1 MAVNA
6 APSLVTL
13 PVEIVYRILD
23 NLSEEDILLSTRDV
37 CRRLNAITDSYRRYQ
52 VNFHRYLQI
61 RFSSVPRYHSFQI
74 QIYFVRLP
82 DDSGLEIFSFL
93 NIAQQQISSC

>member
-1 MAVNA
+1 MASKA
-6 APSLVTL
+6 TLSLVTL
-13 PVEIVYRILD
+13 PVEIVYHILD
-23 NLSEEDILLSTRDV
+23 NLSEIDILLSTRDV
-37 CRRLNAITDSYRRYQ
+37 CRRLNEITDSYHRYQ

>member
-1 MAVNA
+1 MAGNA

-23 NLSEEDILLSTRDV
+23 NLHEINILLSIRDV
-37 CRRLNAITDSYRRYQ
+37 CRRLNAITDSYHRYQ

-61 RFSSVPRYHSFQI
+61 RFSSIPRYQSFQI
-74 QIYFVRLP
+74 P
-82 DDSGLEIFSFL
+82 
-93 NIAQQQISSC
+93 IS